1 MHIAGTKKAKA
12 EERQDKERTDMGVK
26 NRVKEYFEKNFTGV
40 LHTTLNPEGP
50 GVIRIHLI
58 PPKMEDGEPVGS
70 IAILNGQD
78 ILPVNTTWTIILA
91 EFIKEVNKYE
101 GKPLSNEN
109 VDKIVEQTCKN
120 VKKIFHLVSKKLI
133 RRDLYNIMKSFMQ
146 VARGLWVDEDVEYL
160 SIGDY
165 APYMTAPHRMDLM
178 VSSMTVDGKWNCN
191 QKCLHCYAAGQTHA
205 EEAELSTEEWKKIID
220 KCREAN
226 IPQVTFTGGEPTMR
240 GDLTELVEYA
250 AWFVTRLNTNGVAL
264 TKELCEALYKASLD
278 SMQITFY
285 SNNPEIHNKL
295 VGEERYEDTVRGIE
309 NALAAGINVS
319 INTPLCTLNRDYLE
333 TLKFLYEKGVR
344 YVTCSGLITT
354 GNAALSES
362 EATQLTTDE
371 IKEILREAVVYCYA
385 HEMEISFTS
394 PGWVDAEFCK
404 ENVIN
409 VPSCGA
415 CLSNMAITPSGNVV
429 PCQSWLSDEPLGN
442 ILKDDWKDIWESEKC
457 KEHREFSA
465 RLTGT
470 CPLRKHSRG
479 TSPEGGCI

>member
-1 MHIAGTKKAKA
+1 
-12 EERQDKERTDMGVK
+12 MGVK

-109 VDKIVEQTCKN
+109 VDKIVDQTCKN
-120 VKKIFHLVSKKLI
+120 VKKVFHLVSKKLI
-133 RRDLYNIMKSFMQ
+133 RRDIYTIMKSFMQ

-178 VSSMTVDGKWNCN
+178 VSSMTAGGKWNCN

-205 EEAELSTEEWKKIID
+205 EEAELSTEEWKRIID

-240 GDLTELVEYA
+240 SDLTELVDYA

-285 SNNPEIHNKL
+285 SSNPAIHNKL

-309 NALAAGINVS
+309 NALAAGINLS
-319 INTPLCTLNRDYLE
+319 INTPLCTLNRDYRE
-333 TLKFLYEKGVR
+333 TLEFLYEKGVR

-354 GNAALSES
+354 GNATTAES

-371 IKEILREAVVYCYA
+371 IKEILRDAVVYCYA
-385 HEMEISFTS
+385 NDMEISFTS

-442 ILKDDWKDIWESEKC
+442 ILTDEWEDIWESEKC
-457 KEHREFSA
+457 KEHRDFSA